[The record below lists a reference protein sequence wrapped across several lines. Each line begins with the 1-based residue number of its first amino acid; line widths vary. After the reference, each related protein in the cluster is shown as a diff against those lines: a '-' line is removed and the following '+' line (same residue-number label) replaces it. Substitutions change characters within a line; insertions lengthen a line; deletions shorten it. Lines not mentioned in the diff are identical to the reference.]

1 MQIFYSQKKIF
12 NKMDTDQR
20 EKNKYNE
27 NMIEKL
33 KVQNDHYMNQFQEI
47 ERKNRSLLYELKTVY
62 FCQIFTF
69 NYL

>member
-1 MQIFYSQKKIF
+1 
-12 NKMDTDQR
+12 MDTDQR